1 MTDSNNYNYCG
12 VVRTYY
18 DTEKTKLKEEYFIH
32 NDKKEGIYK
41 LYDKKTGLIIF
52 EKNYINGKKEGISR
66 EFYNGNIFIE
76 TYYKNDKKYG
86 TEPEYYENG
95 NIQSTMEYEN
105 NYGLKHGEHKEY
117 DKNGNLIKETT
128 WLLDK
133 RHSECKIYVDNK
145 LSEIYTYVSGTYD
158 GPYKKFHPNGNIAIK
173 GMYLHH
179 RRIGNFDY
187 YNENGDLILQEEYD
201 FLTGKKR

>member
-1 MTDSNNYNYCG
+1 MSDTFTG

-18 DTEKTKLKEEYFIH
+18 DTEKTKLQEEYFIH
-32 NDKKEGIYK
+32 NGKKEGIYK
-41 LYDKKTGLIIF
+41 VYDYSTGLVII
-52 EKNYINGKKEGISR
+52 ENNYINGKKEGISQ

-76 TYYKNDKKYG
+76 TNYKNDKKYG
-86 TEPEYYENG
+86 TGTIYYENG
-95 NIQSTMEYEN
+95 NIRETIEYEN
-105 NYGLKHGEHKEY
+105 EHGLKHGENKEY
-117 DKNGNLIKETT
+117 DENGNLIKETT

-158 GPYKKFHPNGNIAIK
+158 GPYKKFHSNGKIAIE

-179 RRIGNFDY
+179 RRNGIFKY

-201 FLTGKKR
+201 FLTGKKK